1 MASVTEI
8 IWMGLTGLSSRVG
21 TFRYIAPEVYFLS
34 YSHQAD
40 VYSYGILLW
49 ELLECERSIAM
60 FSKPVY
66 VDPRGGLTNNG
77 PQEPAQAAAAYG
89 ADRWERPLQ

>member
-1 MASVTEI
+1 MPSGLRTSVN
-8 IWMGLTGLSSRVG
+8 G
-21 TFRYIAPEVYFLS
+21 TNIV
-34 YSHQAD
+34 AD
-40 VYSYGILLW
+40 RAKQELES